1 MVNLYARYEHPNNG
15 TDCDKEKTQELFVLN
30 QYYKVDNVEMG
41 QSHTNI
47 YLRGFNGSF
56 NSVMFEFYELVNDK
70 FFKYDIFKDPDYN
83 PYIKRTSYVFVG
95 VDGEKREF
103 NVGDLAISS
112 SGRISKIITF
122 CTCSRCKERGFY
134 ELYTERFIDGDED
147 YITNYEYESNFK
159 GYYAIGNEIFGKKPK
174 KEDILSI
181 IKELEDEISS
191 LNGYIKEY
199 KKLLKGLYGE
209 K

>member
-1 MVNLYARYEHPNNG
+1 MVNLYAKYEHPNNG
-15 TDCDKEKTQELFVLN
+15 TDYDKEKVEDFLVLN

-41 QSHTNI
+41 QSHTCI
-47 YLRGFNGSF
+47 TLKGFNGSF

-174 KEDILSI
+174 KEDVLSI

>member
-15 TDCDKEKTQELFVLN
+15 TDYDKNEAKELFVLN
-30 QYYKVDNVEMG
+30 QYYKVDKVNMG

-47 YLRGFNGSF
+47 SLKGFKGSF
-56 NSVMFEFYELVNDK
+56 NSVMFEFYELKDGK
-70 FFKYDIFKDPDYN
+70 FSKYDIFQDPDYN
-83 PYIKRTSYVFVG
+83 PYIKRTTYTFTDING
-95 VDGEKREF
+95 KERTF
-103 NVGDLAISS
+103 NLGDLTISVN
-112 SGRISKIITF
+112 GRIGKIIHF

-147 YITNYEYESNFK
+147 YITNYEYESNFN

-191 LNGYIKEY
+191 LNGYVKEY